1 MRLSMV
7 HVYRAE
13 LGGRGGGTMRLS
25 MVHVYRAEL
34 GGRGGDHEVIH
45 GTRVQS

>member
-13 LGGRGGGTMRLS
+13 FGGR
-25 MVHVYRAEL
+25 
-34 GGRGGDHEVIH
+34 GDHEVIH

>member
-13 LGGRGGGTMRLS
+13 LGGRGGTMRLS

-34 GGRGGDHEVIH
+34 GGRGGP
-45 GTRVQS
+45 

>member
-1 MRLSMV
+1 MV

-13 LGGRGGGTMRLS
+13 LGGRGGRTMRLS

-34 GGRGGDHEVIH
+34 GGRGGP
-45 GTRVQS
+45 

>member
-1 MRLSMV
+1 MV

-13 LGGRGGGTMRLS
+13 LGGRGGTMRLS

-34 GGRGGDHEVIH
+34 GGRGWHEVIH